1 MPDEIRDER
10 EYTREEMREACRN
23 NYNAAL
29 ATFTLSQET
38 VELLRQEVETRSRR
52 TMAAVAIADYL
63 HTLDLTAP
71 LAWHMA
77 RGLAERLAGVVTD
90 VGSNT

>member
-29 ATFTLSQET
+29 LE
-38 VELLRQEVETRSRR
+38 
-52 TMAAVAIADYL
+52 
-63 HTLDLTAP
+63 
-71 LAWHMA
+71 A
-77 RGLAERLAGVVTD
+77 RIGGIEEGINGIGLALRYQSEMLAQLAG
-90 VGSNT
+90 GR